1 MIKDIKEKANVTRE
15 RIRRG
20 QSSQEW
26 KETLGTTSVTCCK
39 QKPRMVKLV
48 TMGPTLTLEKA
59 ILVAGRMAMWCSP
72 GNFFS
77 QTQSP
82 CSRRLRDSVL
92 EAPKCK
98 VLLDAHIST
107 ALVTQNPPV
116 MRQKVIRCKQLNVY
130 PYVSSQVSGS
140 EPSQRRCKPVHGGPH
155 IPRYNDQQSCK

>member
-1 MIKDIKEKANVTRE
+1 MSRE
-15 RIRRG
+15 RMRRG

-98 VLLDAHIST
+98 VL
-107 ALVTQNPPV
+107 
-116 MRQKVIRCKQLNVY
+116 
-130 PYVSSQVSGS
+130 
-140 EPSQRRCKPVHGGPH
+140 
-155 IPRYNDQQSCK
+155 